1 MLKNFFTKNDIK
13 VKSLKIKA
21 HKDNI
26 NCKNSSKEKILTLLQ
41 IQTVCYN
48 HIFHKLSKIYEE
60 HFKYKYEKLNKE
72 IENKLNEE
80 SIELSLR
87 KDIKCFVSIIEEFCR
102 LLY

>member
-1 MLKNFFTKNDIK
+1 MLKKFFTKNDIK
-13 VKSLKIKA
+13 VKSFIIKA
-21 HKDNI
+21 HKDNT
-26 NCKNSSKEKILTLLQ
+26 NFKNSSKEKILTQLQ
-41 IQTVCYN
+41 IQSVCYN

-72 IENKLNEE
+72 IENKLHEE